1 MSSLGFTTPLGIR
14 AHVSVK
20 PKELRQFGAYAPDA
34 LYGIATVS
42 ILFGCG
48 CLIYHKVKKEID
60 SQYRIEGKS
69 ETPQPAPAESG
80 DKDSN
85 FWENFNDAVY
95 NHSDQVFKWLLGNV
109 FLSGS
114 INLLI
119 GPKSQGKTLL
129 VTQMMDAIAKG
140 KPLELFVSE
149 RNKPFSLDPQ
159 DVFLVVLEMQYAQL
173 CERNGKHGY
182 MFKNI
187 HRSTCQTYSIDSYLK
202 QCRELVQSLTKPASV
217 FVDNITRFISDITQ
231 PTIAK
236 KLYDGI
242 KDIRD
247 EAKKRG
253 IDITFVLVAHTSND
267 WSMHKPINISSIAVA
282 DTLTTGMD
290 SIWAIGPTRNYN
302 QKLFKLVTARNI
314 PEPDEVVILERTDE
328 PFLCF
333 KIVGTAAEDDVLP
346 TRKSASDSGDKGNRP
361 KGSKKDVNDGV
372 KFPGGFSLSDME
384 KIFEENQSGS
394 TLRELEKKWEKSTT
408 TINNAIKKYEEYLA
422 QTNST
427 KSNSEKPLDDYFD
440 YEEVE

>member
-1 MSSLGFTTPLGIR
+1 MAAGEIKLSSGIGAR
-14 AHVSVK
+14 VSVK
-20 PKELRQFGAYAPDA
+20 SEELHQFGAYAPDV
-34 LYGIATVS
+34 LYGIATFS

-48 CLIYHKVKKEID
+48 CLIYHKCKREID
-60 SQYRIEGKS
+60 RQYRLEGKS
-69 ETPQPAPAESG
+69 EPPAPAPTEKG

-85 FWENFNDAVY
+85 LWENFNDAVY

-140 KPLELFVSE
+140 KPLELFVSD
-149 RNKPFSLDPQ
+149 RSKSFSLDPQ
-159 DVFLVVLEMQYAQL
+159 NVYLIDLEMQYAQL
-173 CERNGKHGY
+173 SERNGKHGY
-182 MFKNI
+182 VFENI

-202 QCRELVQSLTKPASV
+202 QCRELVHSLTKPATV
-217 FVDNITRFISDITQ
+217 FVDNITRFTSDITQ

-267 WSMHKPINISSIAVA
+267 WSKHKPINISSIAVA

-290 SIWAIGPTRNYN
+290 SIWAIGPTRYRD
-302 QKLFKLVTARNI
+302 QKLFKIVTGRNI
-314 PEPDEVVILERTDE
+314 PEPDEVVILERTDV

-346 TRKSASDSGDKGNRP
+346 TRKSASDSGDKGNRF
-361 KGSKKDVNDGV
+361 KGNKKDVNV
-372 KFPGGFSLSDME
+372 PGGFSLSDME
-384 KIFEENQSGS
+384 KIIEEYKSGS
-394 TLRELEKKWEKSTT
+394 SLRDLQEDWKKSTT
-408 TINNAIKKYEEYLA
+408 TINKAIKKYEEYLA
-422 QTNST
+422 QNSN
-427 KSNSEKPLDDYFD
+427 KSNSEIPLDDYID